1 MEPGHRGHKK
11 TDAGETAPAVPMAF
25 GSTVTLLFSD
35 IRGFTEYT
43 NQHGDEAAFQV
54 LQEHNAI
61 VRKQIETFGGQV
73 VKTQGDS
80 FMVAFT
86 TARGAIPARSRSSA
100 RSRRRIGTTRAPG
113 SRSASGSTPASRSV
127 RRTAITSAAP

>member
-1 MEPGHRGHKK
+1 MSGQF
-11 TDAGETAPAVPMAF
+11 D
-25 GSTVTLLFSD
+25 STVTLLFSD

-43 NQHGDEAAFQV
+43 NQHGDETAFKV

-61 VRKQIETFGGQV
+61 VRKQIETFGGKV

-86 TARGAIPARSRSSA
+86 TAKGAIICAVGKP
-100 RSRRRIGTTRAPG
+100 
-113 SRSASGSTPASRSV
+113 V
-127 RRTAITSAAP
+127 RTNPVPSAAAVVVVAGTVVVVVDVVVVVAAGFTVTVSVELSL

>member
-1 MEPGHRGHKK
+1 
-11 TDAGETAPAVPMAF
+11 TAPAVSGQF
-25 GSTVTLLFSD
+25 DSTVTLLFSD

-43 NQHGDEAAFQV
+43 NQHGDETAFKV

-61 VRKQIETFGGQV
+61 VRKQIETFGGKV

-86 TARGAIPARSRSSA
+86 TAKGAIICAVAIQLALGKANRNQTGTRIAIGIGINTGEPIQDSARSSSA
-100 RSRRRIGTTRAPG
+100 RPR
-113 SRSASGSTPASRSV
+113 PAIC
-127 RRTAITSAAP
+127 A